1 MAISQG
7 LLLASHPL
15 LKLQTAAVLRQ
26 LLRAK
31 WGFQEQESMKIVLGV
46 FLSGGTAVRRHVA
59 VPLLL
64 LLLMSVEVHWAS
76 AWVVALPRL
85 GS

>member
-31 WGFQEQESMKIVLGV
+31 WSFQEWEAVEIVPGV
-46 FLSGGTAVRRHVA
+46 LLSGGTAVRRHVA
-59 VPLLL
+59 VPPP
-64 LLLMSVEVHWAS
+64 APPP
-76 AWVVALPRL
+76 PREHGGSL
-85 GS
+85 GIGPGGCPS